1 MLLPF
6 QSLSLQSVPIPRVSL
21 QGFSPTDDR
30 PHYAGSYTASPE
42 SSLNCP
48 VLSPSFSVGTPR
60 RLSIVSC
67 RFVSG
72 VCSGYTRWRPPL
84 RVPAPPP
91 TSSVGSGPW
100 VWRSPL
106 LLVAPEKSST

>member
-1 MLLPF
+1 MPQLPTAEDDGAH
-6 QSLSLQSVPIPRVSL
+6 SELRLVRRVTPVLHSIR
-21 QGFSPTDDR
+21 R
-30 PHYAGSYTASPE
+30 PYTASPE

-60 RLSIVSC
+60 RFSIVSC

-72 VCSGYTRWRPPL
+72 VCSGYTRCLPPL

-100 VWRSPL
+100 VWRSL
-106 LLVAPEKSST
+106 LLIAAP